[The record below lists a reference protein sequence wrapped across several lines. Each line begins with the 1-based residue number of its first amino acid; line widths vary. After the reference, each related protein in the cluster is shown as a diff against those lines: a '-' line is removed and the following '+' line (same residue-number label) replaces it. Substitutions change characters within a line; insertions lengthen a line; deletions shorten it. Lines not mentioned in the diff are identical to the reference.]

1 MSTPASNSAA
11 TGSTAS
17 SSGTGGGQQFS
28 AEEFFAQQ
36 PSPPHLEQQL
46 EAVREF
52 VERNINQGRRVVLV
66 TSGGTTV
73 PLEHN
78 VVRFLDNFSAGT
90 RGAAS
95 AEHFLRTG
103 QYAVIFLHRQHSLQP
118 FSRHYSHSTNPFLA
132 LLDVVGA
139 DGRVRPA
146 ALHDDAVVDGALFP
160 PISSVGTPLASPEL
174 APRSLPTPTSLDSGA
189 NPPFPLDHGLTVQVR
204 PPHLSPM
211 LRLLRS
217 YKLVQSMG
225 ILHSIPFVTID
236 EYLFLL
242 RGISRVMGQAK
253 DKDGNEVGRRGM
265 YYLAAAVS
273 DFFIPHTR
281 MSEHKIQSGK
291 GSLVIEMD
299 QVPKVLKTMVDEW
312 SNDGFI
318 ISFKLETDR
327 TLIIPK
333 ARAALERYGHQIVI
347 GNSLTDRKHEVVFV
361 EPHGEE
367 WLRIQEGEKG
377 PAGEVREIEEDII
390 RKLVGLHDRWIKRDT

>member
-1 MSTPASNSAA
+1 MASPSAST
-11 TGSTAS
+11 
-17 SSGTGGGQQFS
+17 GQQFS

-36 PSPPHLEQQL
+36 PPPARLEEIL
-46 EAVREF
+46 KGVAEF
-52 VERNINQGRRVVLV
+52 VERNINNGKRVVLV

-90 RGAAS
+90 RGASS

-103 QYAVIFLHRQHSLQP
+103 EYAVIFLHRQHSLQP

-139 DGRVRPA
+139 DGKVKLPSESLVEDSEEDLA
-146 ALHDDAVVDGALFP
+146 GGLFP
-160 PISSVGTPLASPEL
+160 PISSVGTPATSPTL
-174 APRSLPTPTSLDSGA
+174 QARTLPILDGA
-189 NPPFPLDHGLTVQVR
+189 FPMDHGLTVQVR
-204 PPHLSPM
+204 PPHLAPM
-211 LRLLRS
+211 LKLLKS

-236 EYLFLL
+236 EYLWLL
-242 RGISRVMGQAK
+242 RGISRVMGQTK
-253 DKDGNEVGRRGM
+253 DKEGKEVGRRGM

-327 TLIIPK
+327 NLIIPK
-333 ARAALERYGHQIVI
+333 ARTALERYGHQIVI
-347 GNSLTDRKHEVVFV
+347 GNSLVERKHEVVFV

-377 PAGEVREIEEDII
+377 AGGQVKEIEEDII
-390 RKLVGLHDRWIKRDT
+390 KKCVDLHDRWVNNKQ

>member
-1 MSTPASNSAA
+1 MATPSTSA
-11 TGSTAS
+11 
-17 SSGTGGGQQFS
+17 GGQQFS
-28 AEEFFAQQ
+28 AEDFFAQQ
-36 PSPPHLEQQL
+36 PPPARLEELLQGVQ
-46 EAVREF
+46 AF
-52 VERNINQGRRVVLV
+52 VEKNINEGRRVVLV

-132 LLDVVGA
+132 LLDVVGE
-139 DGRVRPA
+139 DGKVKA
-146 ALHDDAVVDGALFP
+146 QTQGLVEHEAELAGGLFP
-160 PISSVGTPLASPEL
+160 PISSVGTPAASPE
-174 APRSLPTPTSLDSGA
+174 PQVHSLPLADGT
-189 NPPFPLDHGLTVQVR
+189 FPMDHGLTVQVR
-204 PPHLSPM
+204 PPNLSPM
-211 LRLLRS
+211 LKLLKS

-236 EYLFLL
+236 EYLWLL
-242 RGISRVMGQAK
+242 RGISRVMGQTK
-253 DKDGNEVGRRGM
+253 DRDGKEVGRRGM

-273 DFFIPHTR
+273 DFFIPYTR

-327 TLIIPK
+327 NLIIPK
-333 ARAALERYGHQIVI
+333 ARAALERYGHQIVV
-347 GNSLTDRKHEVVFV
+347 GNSLTERKHEVVFV
-361 EPHGEE
+361 ESHGEE
-367 WLRIQEGEKG
+367 WLRIQEGETG
-377 PAGEVREIEEDII
+377 AGGQVKEIEEDII
-390 RKLVGLHDRWIKRDT
+390 RKLVGLHDRWIQGKQ

>member
-1 MSTPASNSAA
+1 M
-11 TGSTAS
+11 TAPPPP
-17 SSGTGGGQQFS
+17 TGQQFS

-36 PSPPHLEQQL
+36 PPPPRLEEVL
-46 EAVREF
+46 RGVGEF
-52 VERNINQGRRVVLV
+52 VERNINNGKRVVLV

-90 RGAAS
+90 RGASS

-103 QYAVIFLHRQHSLQP
+103 EYAVIFLHRQHSLQP

-132 LLDVVGA
+132 LLDVVGS
-139 DGRVRPA
+139 DGKVKLPSES
-146 ALHDDAVVDGALFP
+146 LVDDSEEDLAGGLFP
-160 PISSVGTPLASPEL
+160 PISSVGTPATSPTL
-174 APRSLPTPTSLDSGA
+174 QATNLPPLDGK
-189 NPPFPLDHGLTVQVR
+189 FPMDHGLTVQVR
-204 PPHLSPM
+204 PPHLAPM
-211 LRLLRS
+211 LKLLKS
-217 YKLVQSMG
+217 HKLVQSMG

-242 RGISRVMGQAK
+242 RGISRVMGQTK
-253 DKDGNEVGRRGM
+253 DQHGKQVGRRGM

-327 TLIIPK
+327 SLIIPK

-347 GNSLTDRKHEVVFV
+347 GNSLVERKHEVVFV

-367 WLRIQEGEKG
+367 WVRIQEGEKG
-377 PAGEVREIEEDII
+377 AGGQVKEIEEDII
-390 RKLVGLHDRWIKRDT
+390 QKLVGLHNRWIENAQ